1 MSGIWR
7 VVVVLLLI
15 GVPAL
20 LAPALGV
27 DAANDLAAHETTAR
41 DSEREKAK
49 ETCKSSNPRKQKK
62 CHYNGWDNGNW
73 RDLPDGEDNDNEDE
87 VLASTANP
95 TMSTASTAGGLT
107 VELWRSSE
115 APAPH
120 APLNL
125 TVTGSGGSVTM
136 VSWRSTGP
144 TADDPVGGD
153 MAHLGELTFDCAGVV
168 PCSNTWTVTPR
179 YPGYY
184 AVYAKVRDV
193 TGTEA
198 EVVWKFTA
206 G

>member
-7 VVVVLLLI
+7 VVIAVLLI

-20 LAPALGV
+20 LTPVLGV
-27 DAANDLAAHETTAR
+27 DAANDLAAHETSVR

-49 ETCKSSNPRKQKK
+49 EMCKSSNPRKQKK

-73 RDLPDGEDNDNEDE
+73 RSLSDGDNDNEDE
-87 VLASTANP
+87 VVASTATP
-95 TMSTASTAGGLT
+95 SMSTASTAGGLT
-107 VELWRSSE
+107 VELVRSSE
-115 APAPH
+115 APATN

-125 TVTGSGGSVTM
+125 TVKGSGGSVAV

-144 TADDPVGGD
+144 TADDPIGGD
-153 MAHLGELTFDCAGVV
+153 MAHLGELTFDCAGAS
-168 PCSNTWTVTPR
+168 PCSNSWTVTPR

-184 AVYAKVRDV
+184 AVYAKVRDA
-193 TGTEA
+193 TGAEA